1 MNKIFKINILVDIAD
16 DEIVELAD
24 DLSQEEIE
32 EELWD
37 YIKDRIEWSYER
49 IK

>member
-37 YIKDRIEWSYER
+37 YIKDRVDWSYEQ
-49 IK
+49 IN

>member
-1 MNKIFKINILVDIAD
+1 MTSISN
-16 DEIVELAD
+16 

-37 YIKDRIEWSYER
+37 YIKDRVDWSYEQ
-49 IK
+49 IN

>member
-1 MNKIFKINILVDIAD
+1 MTSISN
-16 DEIVELAD
+16 

-37 YIKDRIEWSYER
+37 YIKDRIEWSYEQ
-49 IK
+49 IN